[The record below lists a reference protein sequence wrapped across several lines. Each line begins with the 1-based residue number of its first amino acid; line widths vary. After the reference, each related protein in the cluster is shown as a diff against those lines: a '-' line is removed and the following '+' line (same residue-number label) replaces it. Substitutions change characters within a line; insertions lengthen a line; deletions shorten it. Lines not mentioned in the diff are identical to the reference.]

1 MSETVTLEVP
11 DELARRVRALATAT
25 RRRFEDVVLDWLRR
39 AVEEPPVEALPDGEL
54 LALCDA
60 TLEPDDQEALSLLL
74 AGHREGTLSAQEKA
88 SLDALMDTYRR
99 GLVLKAR
106 ALNVAVSRGL
116 RPPLSE
122 DAAWLPAS
130 RPRPSRPGRDR

>member
-11 DELARRVRALATAT
+11 DELARRARALATAT
-25 RRRFEDVVLDWLRR
+25 RRRFEDVVVDGLRR

-60 TLEPDDQEALSLLL
+60 MDPVDQEALSVLL
-74 AGHREGTLSAQEKA
+74 AGSREGTLSASETV

-106 ALNVAVSRGL
+106 ALKEAVGRGL
-116 RPPLSE
+116 RSPLTE
-122 DAAWLPAS
+122 DAA
-130 RPRPSRPGRDR
+130 

>member
-25 RRRFEDVVLDWLRR
+25 HRRFEEVVVDWLRR
-39 AVEEPPVEALPDGEL
+39 AAEEPPVEALPDGEL

-60 TLEPDDQEALSLLL
+60 TLNADDQEALSRLL
-74 AGHREGTLSAQEKA
+74 AGHREGLLTDPEKA

-99 GLVLKAR
+99 GLYAFHKR
-106 ALNVAVSRGL
+106 AA
-116 RPPLSE
+116 
-122 DAAWLPAS
+122 
-130 RPRPSRPGRDR
+130 PSGANRVDLTG

>member
-25 RRRFEDVVLDWLRR
+25 HRRFEDVALEWLRR

-60 TLEPDDQEALSLLL
+60 TLDPADQEALSDLL
-74 AGHREGTLSAQEKA
+74 AGHRERFLTAPEKA
-88 SLDALMDTYRR
+88 SLDALMGTYRR
-99 GLVLKAR
+99 ALVLKAR
-106 ALNVAVSRGL
+106 ALKEAVGRGL
-116 RPPLSE
+116 RPPLTD
-122 DAAWLPAS
+122 DAA
-130 RPRPSRPGRDR
+130 

>member
-11 DELARRVRALATAT
+11 NKLARRVRALAIAT
-25 RRRFEDVVLDWLRR
+25 YRRFEDVALEWLRR
-39 AVEEPPVEALPDGEL
+39 TVEEAPVETLPDGEL

-60 TLEPDDQEALSLLL
+60 TLDPANQEALSQLL
-74 AGHREGTLSAQEKA
+74 ARHREGLLTNSERA

-106 ALNVAVSRGL
+106 ALKKAVARGL
-116 RPPLSE
+116 RPPLAE
-122 DAAWLPAS
+122 DAA
-130 RPRPSRPGRDR
+130 

>member
-25 RRRFEDVVLDWLRR
+25 HRRFEDVVLDWLRR
-39 AVEEPPVEALPDGEL
+39 AAEEPPVEALPGG
-54 LALCDA
+54 AASSRLCADA
-60 TLEPDDQEALSLLL
+60 TLDPVDQEALSDLL
-74 AGHREGTLSAQEKA
+74 AGHREGTLSASEKA

-106 ALNVAVSRGL
+106 ALKEAVGRGL
-116 RPPLSE
+116 RS
-122 DAAWLPAS
+122 
-130 RPRPSRPGRDR
+130 

>member
-11 DELARRVRALATAT
+11 DDLARRVRALASAT
-25 RRRFEDVVLDWLRR
+25 HRRFEDVVLDWLRR

-74 AGHREGTLSAQEKA
+74 ARNREGTLSAPEKA

-99 GLVLKAR
+99 GLVLKAK
-106 ALNVAVSRGL
+106 ALNAAVSRGL
-116 RPPLSE
+116 RPPLTE
-122 DAAWLPAS
+122 DAA
-130 RPRPSRPGRDR
+130 

>member
-11 DELARRVRALATAT
+11 DELALRVRALATAT
-25 RRRFEDVVLDWLRR
+25 HRRFEDVVLDWLRR
-39 AVEEPPVEALPDGEL
+39 AVEEPPVEALPDGEFR
-54 LALCDA
+54 ALCDA

-74 AGHREGTLSAQEKA
+74 ARNREGMLSAPEKA

-106 ALNVAVSRGL
+106 ALKVAVSRGL

-122 DAAWLPAS
+122 DAE
-130 RPRPSRPGRDR
+130 

>member
-1 MSETVTLEVP
+1 MSSNGEGATAMSETVTLEVP

-25 RRRFEDVVLDWLRR
+25 HRRFEDVVLDWLRR

-60 TLEPDDQEALSLLL
+60 TLDPADQEALSLLL
-74 AGHREGTLSAQEKA
+74 AGHREGTLSASDRA
-88 SLDALMDTYRR
+88 SLDTLMDTYRR

-116 RPPLSE
+116 RPPLTE
-122 DAAWLPAS
+122 DAA
-130 RPRPSRPGRDR
+130 

>member
-11 DELARRVRALATAT
+11 DESARRDRALACAT
-25 RRRFEDVVLDWLRR
+25 HRRFEDVIVDGLRR
-39 AVEEPPVEALPDGEL
+39 SVEESSVETIPDEEL

-60 TLEPDDQEALSLLL
+60 TLDRADQEPLSDLL
-74 AGHREGTLSAQEKA
+74 AQSREGTLSAPEKA
-88 SLDALMDTYRR
+88 SLDALMDTYRH

-106 ALNVAVSRGL
+106 ALKEAVGRGL

-122 DAAWLPAS
+122 DAA
-130 RPRPSRPGRDR
+130 

>member
-11 DELARRVRALATAT
+11 DELARRVHALATST
-25 RRRFEDVVLDWLRR
+25 HRRFEDVVLDWLRR

-60 TLEPDDQEALSLLL
+60 NLDPVDQEALSLLL
-74 AGHREGTLSAQEKA
+74 AKHREGLLAAPEKA
-88 SLDALMDTYRR
+88 SLDALMGTYRR

-116 RPPLSE
+116 RPPLT
-122 DAAWLPAS
+122 
-130 RPRPSRPGRDR
+130 